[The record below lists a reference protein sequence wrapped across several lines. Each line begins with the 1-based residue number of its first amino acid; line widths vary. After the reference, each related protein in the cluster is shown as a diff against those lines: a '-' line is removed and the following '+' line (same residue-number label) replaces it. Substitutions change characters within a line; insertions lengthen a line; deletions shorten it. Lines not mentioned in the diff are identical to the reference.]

1 MWRRGKEQGWRPVRG
16 EPVVL
21 RGWNVIDLRFAEGT
35 AQSRMSRWSPDRLV
49 VDYTRTMLAA
59 LRHVPEPRQIGIV
72 GLGGGSQVKFLHR
85 YLPTAR
91 LEVFEI
97 DPAVLALRETFRIP
111 PDDARLQVVLGDAAL
126 ELPRRPSA
134 YDLLLVDG
142 YDPQGIPPAL
152 STPGFYRACR
162 ASLREG
168 GAVAVNLYAT
178 EHARHV
184 AHLRAAFGER
194 QVVVLEE
201 PRQSNRVAFGFLG
214 LPPRPPRAPAL
225 RWWGRRALRREF
237 ARLDAVWPGGAG

>member
-1 MWRRGKEQGWRPVRG
+1 
-16 EPVVL
+16 VVL
-21 RGWNVIDLRFAEGT
+21 RGWRVVDLRFAEGT
-35 AQSRMSRWSPDRLV
+35 AQSRMSRWAPNRLV

-59 LRHVPEPRQIGIV
+59 LRHVPAPRTVGMV

-85 YLPTAR
+85 HLPTAS

-111 PDDARLQVVLGDAAL
+111 PDDARLRVVLADAAV
-126 ELPRRPSA
+126 ELPRRRAA

-162 ASLREG
+162 AALREG
-168 GAVAVNLYAT
+168 GAVAVNLYDT

-201 PRQSNRVAFGFLG
+201 PRQSNRVAFGFVG
-214 LPPRPPRAPAL
+214 APPRPARPPAL
-225 RWWGRRALRREF
+225 RWWGRWQLRREF
-237 ARLDAVWPGGAG
+237 ARLDALWPGAGG